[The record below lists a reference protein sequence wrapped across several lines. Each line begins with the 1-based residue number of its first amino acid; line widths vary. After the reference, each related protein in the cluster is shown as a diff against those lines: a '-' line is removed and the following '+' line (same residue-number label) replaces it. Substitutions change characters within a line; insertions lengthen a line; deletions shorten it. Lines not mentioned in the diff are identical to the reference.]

1 MLTTIYKSAVMQV
14 TGTTNATSLRDL
26 MNTATAGAWDL
37 AANAGVNCII
47 LNPEGTIRYTI
58 GGQTPTATIG
68 MEGSDLTHY
77 EILSSLD
84 EVIIINAIKI
94 NITVGY
100 SSFI

>member
-1 MLTTIYKSAVMQV
+1 MLQTIYKSAVMQV
-14 TGTTNATSLRDL
+14 TGTTTATSLRDL

-37 AANAGVNCII
+37 AANAGVDYII

-58 GGQTPTATIG
+58 GGQTPTAAIG
-68 MEGSDLTHY
+68 MEGTNLEHY
-77 EILSSLD
+77 EILSNLD
-84 EVIIINAIKI
+84 DVIIINAAKI